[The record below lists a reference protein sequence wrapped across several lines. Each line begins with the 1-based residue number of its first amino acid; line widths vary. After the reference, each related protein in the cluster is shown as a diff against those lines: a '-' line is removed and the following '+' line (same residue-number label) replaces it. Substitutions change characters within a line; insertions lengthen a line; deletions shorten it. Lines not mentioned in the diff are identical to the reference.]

1 MARRKKSQIVV
12 SYRHKENTEVVG
24 VYPTHEKAMEAAIDH
39 LKSLN
44 VDECDL
50 DGLTW
55 EEAVEQW
62 EDLSDGYEDFTFVE
76 R

>member
-1 MARRKKSQIVV
+1 MARKKKPQVV
-12 SYRHKENTEVVG
+12 VTHRQKESTEVVG
-24 VYPTHEKAMEAAIDH
+24 VYPTHAKAMAGAIDY
-39 LKSLN
+39 LKGMN
-44 VDECDL
+44 VDEGDL

-62 EDLSDGYEDFTFVE
+62 EDLTDGYEDFTFVE

>member
-1 MARRKKSQIVV
+1 MARKKKSQVV
-12 SYRHKENTEVVG
+12 VTYRHKESTEVVG
-24 VYPTHEKAMEAAIDH
+24 VYPNHEKAMAGAVDH

-44 VDECDL
+44 VDECAL
-50 DGLTW
+50 DGLSW

-62 EDLSDGYEDFTFVE
+62 EDLSDGYEDFTFAE